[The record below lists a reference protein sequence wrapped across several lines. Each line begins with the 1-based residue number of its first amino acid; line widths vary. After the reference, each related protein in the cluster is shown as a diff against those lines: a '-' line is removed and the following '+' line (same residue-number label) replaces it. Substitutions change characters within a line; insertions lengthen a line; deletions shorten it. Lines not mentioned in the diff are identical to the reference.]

1 MIPAH
6 TEVVP
11 KQELVLNAHF
21 RIEPCSN
28 CFIAGYLI
36 VSPRVQVSSLAELSP
51 DAQNALGVT
60 LAAAT
65 RAIESVVRPT
75 VHFLQRRPARF
86 ISTYFLEQIGCCL
99 RIRVLTQKILR
110 YPDHAFSTGHA
121 PPFAALPRVIISK
134 RLKRSF
140 GHSSKSSNQSL
151 EPTADRCVVHVLIL

>member
-21 RIEPCSN
+21 RIEPCSS

-51 DAQNALGVT
+51 DAQQALGAT

-65 RAIESVVRPT
+65 RAIESIVHPRRVYCGLFAEET
-75 VHFLQRRPARF
+75 GAVHFHLFPRTDSLLSSYFRAHPEDTDISGPRLLDWAR
-86 ISTYFLEQIGCCL
+86 STFRQPTTDDYHQTTEAIF
-99 RIRVLTQKILR
+99 RVLPQ
-110 YPDHAFSTGHA
+110 
-121 PPFAALPRVIISK
+121 II
-134 RLKRSF
+134 
-140 GHSSKSSNQSL
+140 
-151 EPTADRCVVHVLIL
+151 

>member
-51 DAQNALGVT
+51 DAQQALGAT

-65 RAIESVVRPT
+65 RAIESIVHPRRVYCGLFAEET
-75 VHFLQRRPARF
+75 GAVHFHLFPRTDSLLSSYFRALPEDTDISGPRLLDWAR
-86 ISTYFLEQIGCCL
+86 STFRQPTTDDYHQTTEAIF
-99 RIRVLTQKILR
+99 RVLPQ
-110 YPDHAFSTGHA
+110 
-121 PPFAALPRVIISK
+121 II
-134 RLKRSF
+134 
-140 GHSSKSSNQSL
+140 
-151 EPTADRCVVHVLIL
+151 

>member
-65 RAIESVVRPT
+65 RAIDVVVHPRRVYCALFAEET
-75 VHFLQRRPARF
+75 GAVHFHLFPRTDWLLSSYSRAHPEDTVV
-86 ISTYFLEQIGCCL
+86 SG
-99 RIRVLTQKILR
+99 
-110 YPDHAFSTGHA
+110 PDFSTGHA
-121 PPFAALPRVIISK
+121 QPSASLSQMTIGKLLTRFFMR
-134 RLKRSF
+134 F
-140 GHSSKSSNQSL
+140 TKSSNQSL
-151 EPTADRCVVHVLIL
+151 QPTRESFRS